1 MKNISLNENVNKS
14 HLYQIE
20 NSVNPLV
27 AATSPIISLLTRVYG
42 IDPNTPEP
50 ETWQAICQHELKICL
65 DKCNDIGFDVEQ
77 IVLIKT
83 MVITWINHTSIWQYQ
98 IVNVCENNDLYK
110 TLMQDSSKNFH
121 ILELL
126 YILNRLGLPLADNP
140 QINELNIQELYY
152 LIQDTR
158 QSTTNALQKQ
168 QNIKKWL
175 HANKNHRSSNK
186 QWLAFLSIGFC
197 ICLFGIWQLWL
208 SANILMQAYFI
219 NSQVF

>member
-20 NSVNPLV
+20 NSLNPVV
-27 AATSPIISLLTRVYG
+27 AAASPIISLLTRVYG

-50 ETWQAICQHELKICL
+50 ETWQAICQHELNICL
-65 DKCNDIGFDVEQ
+65 DKCAVKGYDHEQ
-77 IVLIKT
+77 ILLIKA
-83 MVITWINHTSIWQYQ
+83 IIINWINYTSIWQYQ
-98 IVNVCENNDLYK
+98 TNNACEHDGLYK
-110 TLMQDSSKNFH
+110 ILMQDSSKNFH
-121 ILELL
+121 IIELL

-168 QNIKKWL
+168 QNMKMWL
-175 HANKNHRSSNK
+175 HANKNHRNSNK
-186 QWLAFLSIGFC
+186 QWLAFLSFGFC
-197 ICLFGIWQLWL
+197 LCLFGIWQLWL
-208 SANILMQAYFI
+208 SANIQMQTYFV